1 MYKRQLQYP
10 EEWSIGFVGLY
21 LGEEAGLWWATA
33 RNKQYELSFGWIE
46 FKDLLKN
53 RFYPVSLQKAKED
66 EFIRLQQGRM
76 TILEHASK
84 CMELSRFTPTYVA
97 DEKLKMNHFKS

>member
-1 MYKRQLQYP
+1 
-10 EEWSIGFVGLY
+10 
-21 LGEEAGLWWATA
+21 
-33 RNKQYELSFGWIE
+33 
-46 FKDLLKN
+46 
-53 RFYPVSLQKAKED
+53 VSLQKAKED

-97 DEKLKMNHFKS
+97 DEKLKMNHFKSWLNWGIKEKLSVWHYTSYEDIYDTAVNVERVTKKERIL